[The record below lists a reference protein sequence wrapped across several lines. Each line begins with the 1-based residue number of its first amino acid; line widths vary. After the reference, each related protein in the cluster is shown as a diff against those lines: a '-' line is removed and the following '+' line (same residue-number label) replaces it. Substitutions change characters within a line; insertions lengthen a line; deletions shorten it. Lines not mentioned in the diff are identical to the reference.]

1 MKKFFSLIAAV
12 LFAGSMFA
20 ATEMT
25 CAQAREAALS
35 VANNNDLYNN
45 GEEIEVTGFVTS
57 IQTTWSSQYKN
68 ISFWMADEAGNEKV
82 LQAYRCVCENEA
94 DAPAVGDQVKVTG
107 NLTKYNTTPEFA
119 AGCTC
124 VILEKGT
131 PEVRP
136 VFGVLEVAD
145 AIAKVA
151 AGELIDGDTLS
162 IHGIITKLE
171 FKGKNFAKYGS
182 VNIYVADA
190 NGEAGEFEFYNC
202 YSLEAD
208 TFRTSVPEYD
218 AESTQWAQ
226 FNAVIDGNEVMVSV
240 GDEVTA
246 RGTFKLFNTTYELNT
261 GCFLTQIGSAEEA
274 IDNTVVESKA
284 VKVVRDGQLF
294 IMKGENVYNAFGTQL
309 K

>member
-25 CAQAREAALS
+25 CAQAREAALAGS
-35 VANNNDLYNN
+35 TDQVV
-45 GEEIEVTGFVTS
+45 VTGYVTS
-57 IQTTWSSQYKN
+57 IKTAYNAQYNN
-68 ISFWMADEAGNEKV
+68 ISFWMADEANGGEV
-82 LQAYRCVCENEA
+82 FQAYRCTPEA
-94 DAPAVGDQVKVTG
+94 ADKLPEVGDKVQATG
-107 NLTKYNTTPEFA
+107 ELLNYNGTPELA
-119 AGCTC
+119 QGCSC

-208 TFRTSVPEYD
+208 TFCTSVPEYD
-218 AESTQWAQ
+218 AQSAEWAQ

-246 RGTFKLFNTTYELNT
+246 RGTFKLYNNVYELNT